1 MNNNMKQK
9 IYDACKTDAEHI
21 LEDRGLPPMWPL
33 NIVDGM
39 WYLSKCYVKELYF
52 TVKKLK
58 NKGLTIDEIAKLF
71 KAPSKISDLFHLDQ
85 FPMEGLK
92 PDERAE
98 LFNGLVN
105 MLPYYRKE
113 DTFCES
119 GRNVLLTQ
127 REVEELLTK
136 YQLIKIRDDDNG
148 KKLREIIGKINATTW
163 LYTELITVA
172 HHAYGHEF
180 HGPYPLENGENLIV
194 REYYDLKMPKVWS
207 FTKDLSFEKIILL
220 EIYKNVE
227 IKFDIFNHMESFA
240 PLPQNLRRVLVATDN
255 LDNNLKSVEDIEQLF
270 ETISSLSNK
279 SIDFTKD
286 FTYKDWVNKL
296 IEVHYFSL
304 KPHKDVLGE
313 DWRPSTEIYEFIKN
327 NEVDEEYHKFV
338 RLVGGIYQR
347 LMSSPPEEHEKIKE
361 EGFKKLMERF
371 MNNLT
376 KV

>member
-1 MNNNMKQK
+1 M
-9 IYDACKTDAEHI
+9 C
-21 LEDRGLPPMWPL
+21 
-33 NIVDGM
+33 GM
-39 WYLSKCYVKELYF
+39 WV
-52 TVKKLK
+52 K

-71 KAPSKISDLFHLDQ
+71 KAPSRISDLFHLDQ

-98 LFNGLVN
+98 LFNDLVN

-119 GRNVLLTQ
+119 GRNVLVTQ
-127 REVEELLTK
+127 GEVEELLTK
-136 YQLIKIRDDDNG
+136 YQLIKIRDDGNG
-148 KKLREIIGKINATTW
+148 KKLREIIGKLNATTW

-180 HGPYPLENGENLIV
+180 YGPYPLENGENLIV
-194 REYYDLKMPKVWS
+194 REYYDLKMPEVWS

-255 LDNNLKSVEDIEQLF
+255 LGNNLKSVEDIEQLF
-270 ETISSLSNK
+270 ETISLLSNK
-279 SIDFTKD
+279 SINFTKD

-304 KPHKDVLGE
+304 KPHKDSLGE

-347 LMSSPPEEHEKIKE
+347 LMSSPPEEHKKIKE
-361 EGFKKLMERF
+361 DGFI
-371 MNNLT
+371 T
-376 KV
+376 